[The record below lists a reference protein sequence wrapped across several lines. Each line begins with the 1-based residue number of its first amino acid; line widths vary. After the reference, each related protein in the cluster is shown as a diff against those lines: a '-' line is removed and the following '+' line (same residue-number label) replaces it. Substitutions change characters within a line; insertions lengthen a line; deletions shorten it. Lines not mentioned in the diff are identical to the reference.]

1 MYGVQEE
8 DWVSKDDAVKA
19 WQTEFDHKDHAKM

>member
-1 MYGVQEE
+1 MYGGQED
-8 DWVSKDDAVKA
+8 DWVGKDKAVQA